1 MPRIPLIEDNADP
14 RIAAIYVALRS
25 GGHAGFPNLYRLLA
39 HAPAMLEA
47 WTRLAWPLRTEAK
60 TPRALRELMILRG
73 AQIMGADYEWTHH
86 APMALAAG
94 VTREQIDAL
103 ELARERRLFGDRAH
117 RPAPGGRNHR
127 GARRVGRIDHAG
139 ARAFQRGRD
148 RRARADLFLLRLRRT
163 RPAFARRSAGEVAG
177 SPKDFRAAGAALDR
191 ELIAAAVYRGP
202 SNLPHSW
209 RRPQNRGM

>member
-103 ELARERRLFGDRAH
+103 ELARASGAYSEIERIVLRLAEEITEGPGASAESITQARAH
-117 RPAPGGRNHR
+117 FNEGEIVELVLTSSFYAC
-127 GARRVGRIDHAG
+127 VGRVLH
-139 ARAFQRGRD
+139 
-148 RRARADLFLLRLRRT
+148 
-163 RPAFARRSAGEVAG
+163 S
-177 SPKDFRAAGAALDR
+177 LDVPL
-191 ELIAAAVYRGP
+191 EK
-202 SNLPHSW
+202 
-209 RRPQNRGM
+209 